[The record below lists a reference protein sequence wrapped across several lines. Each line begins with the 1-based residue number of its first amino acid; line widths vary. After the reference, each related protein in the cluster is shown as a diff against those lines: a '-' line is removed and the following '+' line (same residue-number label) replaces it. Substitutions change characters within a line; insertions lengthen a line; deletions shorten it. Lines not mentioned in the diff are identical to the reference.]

1 MENII
6 TPGQLIIEH
15 AANGNKATLK
25 VGSKFQ
31 WDRKHSSKETP
42 SLAEFKNE
50 IDSYYNYKTVSGYE
64 GAAGQTIYMVTAVK

>member
-6 TPGQLIIEH
+6 TPGQLIVNH

-31 WDRKHSSKETP
+31 WDRKYSSKEAS
-42 SLAEFKNE
+42 SLEEFKNE
-50 IDSYYNYKTVSGYE
+50 IDIYYDYKVVSGYE
-64 GAAGQTIYMVTAVK
+64 GAAGQTIYMVTGIK